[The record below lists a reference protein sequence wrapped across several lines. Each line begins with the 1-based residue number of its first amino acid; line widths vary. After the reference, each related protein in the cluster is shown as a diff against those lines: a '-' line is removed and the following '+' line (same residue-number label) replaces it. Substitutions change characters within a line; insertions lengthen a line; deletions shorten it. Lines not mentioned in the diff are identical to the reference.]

1 MESTAPFFTI
11 RDNIEKQR
19 FEANLGDGS
28 IAIAEY
34 RLRDGTIIFI
44 HTEVPAD
51 HEGQGIG
58 SALIRFA
65 LSEAR
70 ARGLQVVPLCPF
82 FAAYI
87 RRHPEEQDLLAPE
100 QRAALGL
107 GA

>member
-1 MESTAPFFTI
+1 MDRAAPSYTI

-19 FEANLGDGS
+19 FEADLGDGS

-34 RLRDGTIIFI
+34 RLRDGTIIFT

-51 HEGQGIG
+51 HEGQRIG
-58 SALIRFA
+58 RAPIRFA

-82 FAAYI
+82 FAAYSG
-87 RRHPEEQDLLAPE
+87 RHPEEQDLLAPE